1 MTRRTVILATDQL
14 RETVAR
20 WARNSPP
27 GTVVEF
33 RQAKRSNEQNDLM
46 WAALGDISKQV
57 EWHGQML
64 EPDDWKLI
72 FMNALNSEMRLVPA
86 LDGKGFVH
94 IGTRSSKLSKQ
105 EMSDLIELIFEFG
118 SRKGVRFLNERAA

>member
-1 MTRRTVILATDQL
+1 
-14 RETVAR
+14 
-20 WARNSPP
+20 
-27 GTVVEF
+27 
-33 RQAKRSNEQNDLM
+33 M

-118 SRKGVRFLNERAA
+118 ARKGVRFLNERAA